1 MRYVL
6 IALLAWTTSLCHAQV
21 ILQPEGLEPGDQYR
35 LIFTTS
41 AKRDATSSNI
51 EDYNNFVQSVADSSP
66 EVASW
71 GLEWKAIASTPT
83 VDAVTNTETDWRV
96 DDGVP
101 IYRVDGALAYV
112 DNDDLWVGEPFD
124 SAHLVPLEIDE
135 FGDVVPGDIPG
146 EVGLVAVFTGTN
158 GAGLRAPIDIP
169 VELRGLGGTAFGT
182 IGFANGNGP
191 STRFGTDSA
200 PSGSE
205 NHFYAISDT
214 VVAVPE
220 PTPHPTA
227 LATIIGTISCL
238 TRRRRRGRVEA
249 TGFAQSHDKSAERT
263 TTCDTCS

>member
-6 IALLAWTTSLCHAQV
+6 IALLAWTTSVCHAQV

-66 EVASW
+66 EVATW

-83 VDAVTNTETDWRV
+83 VDAVTNTGTDWRV
-96 DDGVP
+96 EDGVP
-101 IYRVDGALAYV
+101 IYRVDGALAYEH
-112 DNDDLWVGEPFD
+112 NHDLWLLGPFD
-124 SAHLVPLEIDE
+124 PAHTVALDLDE
-135 FGDVVPGDIPG
+135 MGRVIPPEAGRVV
-146 EVGLVAVFTGTN
+146 VFNGTN
-158 GAGLRAPIDIP
+158 GAGVRAPIGIP
-169 VELRGLGGTAFGT
+169 MDQRGLGGSPFGLT
-182 IGFANGNGP
+182 GYARGLAP
-191 STRFGTDSA
+191 SVRFGIDSA
-200 PSGSE
+200 PAGLP
-205 NHFYAISDT
+205 NHFYAISQSL
-214 VVAVPE
+214 VAVPE

-238 TRRRRRGRVEA
+238 TRHRRRARVEA

-263 TTCDTCS
+263 TTCATRS